1 VVEIAPRYD
10 GRILDAVR
18 ALDDRTESMAEIS
31 RRVGVA
37 AAQLGLPKPS
47 YVHVRR
53 YIVAHREEEDAE
65 RARRDEIRKILWE
78 AYHDFLQSRVVDAY
92 EVADRI
98 REAGDKSACGSEP
111 QARERF
117 RSQSSD
123 TVARA

>member
-1 VVEIAPRYD
+1 MVEIAPRYD

-65 RARRDEIRKILWE
+65 RARRDEIRKILWD
-78 AYHDFLQSRVVDAY
+78 AYYDFLQSRVVDAY

-98 REAGDKSACGSEP
+98 REAG
-111 QARERF
+111 R
-117 RSQSSD
+117 
-123 TVARA
+123 

>member
-10 GRILDAVR
+10 RRILEAVR

-31 RRVGVA
+31 RRVGAA

-53 YIVAHREEEDAE
+53 YIVAHREAEDAE
-65 RARRDEIRKILWE
+65 RARRDEIRQILWD
-78 AYHDFLQSRVVDAY
+78 AYYDFMRSRVVDAY

-98 REAGDKSACGSEP
+98 REA
-111 QARERF
+111 RR
-117 RSQSSD
+117 
-123 TVARA
+123 